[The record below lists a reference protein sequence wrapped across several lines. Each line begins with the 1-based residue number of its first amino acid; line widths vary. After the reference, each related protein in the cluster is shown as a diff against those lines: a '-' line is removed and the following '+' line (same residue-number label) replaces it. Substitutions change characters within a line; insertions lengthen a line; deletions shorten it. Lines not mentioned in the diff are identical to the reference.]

1 MSRVRPRAAAIFIAV
16 VFAGGV
22 AAENTTR
29 LFTHPIRPRGI
40 AEECFDLQGGQT
52 IGYAFESTAPVDFNI
67 HFHRGKEVEY
77 PVKRDQ
83 VQQADDRFEASSTQE
98 FCLMWTNRTLER
110 VTVKGRL
117 AP

>member
-1 MSRVRPRAAAIFIAV
+1 MRSRAAAIVVAV
-16 VFAGGV
+16 ALAGGV
-22 AAENTTR
+22 AAESTTR
-29 LFTHPIRPRGI
+29 LFAHPIRPRGI

-83 VQQADDRFEASSTQE
+83 VRQADDRFEASSTQE
-98 FCLMWTNRTLER
+98 FCLMWTNRTQAP
-110 VTVKGRL
+110 VKVNGKL
-117 AP
+117 SF

>member
-1 MSRVRPRAAAIFIAV
+1 MRSRAAAIVVAL

-29 LFTHPIRPRGI
+29 LFAHPIRPRGI

-98 FCLMWTNRTLER
+98 FCLMWTNHTQAPVR
-110 VTVKGRL
+110 VNGKL
-117 AP
+117 SF